1 MAIRY
6 KGNILS
12 RLKDRGYSTARLRK
26 EKLLGESTI
35 QAFRTNT
42 DERSYKTLNTL
53 CQLLGCQVGDI
64 IEYVPDPPDS
74 PAPGSAD
81 E

>member
-12 RLKDRGYSTARLRK
+12 RLKECGYSTARLRK
-26 EKLLGESTI
+26 EKLFGEGTI
-35 QAFRTNT
+35 QKFRTNT
-42 DERSYKTLNTL
+42 DEGAFKTLNTL

-64 IEYVPDPPDS
+64 IEYIPDS
-74 PAPGSAD
+74 P
-81 E
+81 EE